1 MTTTQRAT
9 ENNRTALITGASRG
23 IGYELTRLF
32 ASDGYDV
39 VLVARSQDRLE
50 QIGTE
55 LEDAH
60 GITATVVAKDLAV
73 RGAAEKLFETID
85 SAGVRV
91 HTLVN
96 NAGTASYG
104 HFCETDPERDRAMLQ
119 LNLVTATELTKLFA
133 RRMCERGNGQIL
145 NVSSLAGVYPIPKAT
160 IYAATKSYL
169 LSFSVALANELATI
183 AADYDID
190 SREAIELANKHPR
203 VEILQPGPGVGGHC
217 LPIDPWFLGHGSDRL
232 DLIETARGVN
242 DGMSEYVTGVLAEE
256 LGELAEKKIAILGAA
271 YKGNVDDTRMSP
283 GLKLARELRY
293 AGPEQPPEAVAD
305 GGAVGRP
312 EVAIHDPH
320 VTDPTLDLSDLETAT
335 ADADAVVIATD
346 HDEFEDLE
354 PAALRERMEPPNPFV
369 FDTKGIL
376 DPEAWRTA
384 EFRFRRL

>member
-39 VLVARSQDRLE
+39 VLVARSQDHLE

-85 SAGVRV
+85 SEDIRV

-104 HFCETDPERDRAMLQ
+104 HFCDTGLERDRAMLQ

-169 LSFSVALANELATI
+169 LSFSVALANELAEDGIRVTVLCPGVTDTSI
-183 AADYDID
+183 LETGGLAD
-190 SREAIELANKHPR
+190 SALPEKAHLEADEVARSGYNGLQQGKTVVVPGGLKDKLLHHLPR
-203 VEILQPGPGVGGHC
+203 V
-217 LPIDPWFLGHGSDRL
+217 LPETMAAS
-232 DLIETARGVN
+232 TAR
-242 DGMSEYVTGVLAEE
+242 DYW
-256 LGELAEKKIAILGAA
+256 
-271 YKGNVDDTRMSP
+271 
-283 GLKLARELRY
+283 
-293 AGPEQPPEAVAD
+293 
-305 GGAVGRP
+305 
-312 EVAIHDPH
+312 
-320 VTDPTLDLSDLETAT
+320 ET
-335 ADADAVVIATD
+335 
-346 HDEFEDLE
+346 
-354 PAALRERMEPPNPFV
+354 P
-369 FDTKGIL
+369 
-376 DPEAWRTA
+376 
-384 EFRFRRL
+384 